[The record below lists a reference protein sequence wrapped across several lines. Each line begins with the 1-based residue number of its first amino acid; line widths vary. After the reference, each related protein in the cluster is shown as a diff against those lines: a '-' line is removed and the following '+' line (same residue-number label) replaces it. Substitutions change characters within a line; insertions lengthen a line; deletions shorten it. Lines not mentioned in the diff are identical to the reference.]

1 MRDPNFTSIDEM
13 RDPDFISIDNP
24 NMDLNTSTKDN
35 WQEANEAQGY
45 NLANVSGIILKKVIT
60 TQR

>member
-1 MRDPNFTSIDEM
+1 MRDPNFT
-13 RDPDFISIDNP
+13 SIDNP
-24 NMDLNTSTKDN
+24 NMDLNTSAKDN

-45 NLANVSGIILKKVIT
+45 NLADVSGNILKKVIT